1 MKKLL
6 YLIMA
11 AATLLFAAGCQQ
23 ETGLSGDDGSLADVT
38 FRVALDGMQT
48 KAFSDGTKA
57 DSLVVMVYKD
67 NNGFEY
73 LPNVEPQEKPEFDAN
88 LTAEVN
94 LKLVRGETY
103 RIVFWAMHND
113 PSLYIF
119 DKENAAVTVNI
130 DGLYSNDDNRD
141 AFYGVWEGAIGRDG
155 VEDGDVN
162 LYRPFAQLNVLT
174 SEADWE
180 AAINNGVL
188 FAGSA
193 MTVKAPTKLNFFDG
207 SVDEPAVYEF
217 AQADID
223 QDVNIPGYEDY
234 KYIAMNYILTDE
246 GSNVGETND
255 PLKIEVYRE
264 SGLLADFDLVNVPV
278 RRNYRTILV
287 GDIFCADAIF
297 QVTIQNEFGG
307 NETVPMD
314 NAEDQTITFNPDSAP
329 GQDPGFEYDE
339 DALTG
344 AYTMTVGE
352 TLDFA
357 GAFSS
362 NSTFDPIYTSSDE
375 EVGKFAAEVGDAPTL
390 FTALAA
396 GQTVVNL
403 HFNAVINGEEVKS
416 EIKNF
421 KSADVNITITVV
433 DEAEGYTVTIDQ
445 DIIDQEEE
453 VGGVWIV
460 DGDDEYESQFQAG
473 ATVNLI
479 YYPIGDYDLTAL
491 WYLDENEEPVDIDF
505 ADGEASF
512 IMPEY
517 DVIIFATFEE
527 AGDEPLDAV
536 FELYEGDIVE
546 GYYVIVYN
554 TTEFAMNNTVDK
566 NRLQYEA
573 VVIENDA
580 IVNPDASIVWY
591 IAPNG
596 DYWTIYSDDAQKY
609 AASTGTKNQAAVIA
623 DGTDAKAQWTITAQ
637 NSDPVTYEIEN
648 VSNKTAGVNFT
659 LRNNDTYGFACYATG
674 TGGPLSLYKFVGGDE
689 PQEYYI
695 SLNQTNYG
703 SLECDQD
710 NNYAPAGE
718 TVTVTLTPSENCHY
732 VENTASVTTET
743 SPNGIEFDIVESPT
757 AEGVFIVTFTM
768 PAEDVT
774 VSADF
779 EEDGEPSGPFAISI
793 DDVQNGSIV
802 SDPAS
807 EAEEGATVTLTI
819 TPDDGYA
826 YVEQSL
832 QVIAVNQSVVDVE
845 VNASLAA
852 QGVYEASFTMPACD
866 VLVTAAFEEQDEPNA
881 IVVYLD
887 SSLGLANGS
896 AFSSTYD
903 ESQMV
908 SVVGDQG
915 TNTQNGPK
923 YYTTGNAV
931 RFYAGNTIT
940 VSSNSTMTRIELVS
954 GEGDTTTKEISA
966 STGDYEAGVWTGS
979 ANEVVFTVAGGNG
992 NRRIAQILVTLD
1004 EQGGGDVPVTAGI
1017 EIDGDFDDWEVIDEF
1032 SGQRPG
1038 GADNS
1043 RIYSWKMTYD
1053 DDYVYFYLKLN
1064 TEKMKASRYL
1074 YVGFDTDSDEGTG
1087 TLLGGIPG
1095 MEKYAYCYPVSSDE
1109 PFTLVQGV
1117 DEKSSINSESNTNFE
1132 VWSVTDT
1139 EDPSVTHVEL
1149 SVPRETLGV
1158 EAGTISVA
1166 VAYNDYNTAKQ
1177 SITLE

>member
-119 DKENAAVTVNI
+119 DKENAAVTVNV
-130 DGLYSNDDNRD
+130 DGLVSNDDERD

-174 SEADWE
+174 SAADWE
-180 AAINNGVL
+180 AAINNGVI
-188 FAGSA
+188 FAGSS
-193 MTVKAPTKLNFFDG
+193 MSVKAPTKLNFFDG

-307 NETVPMD
+307 NETVPLE
-314 NAEDQTITFNPDSAP
+314 NAENQVITFDPDSAP

-362 NSTFDPIYTSSDE
+362 NSTFEPIYTSSDE

-403 HFNAVINGEEVKS
+403 HFNAVINGEEMKS

-433 DEAEGYTVTIDQ
+433 DGAEGYTVTIDQ

-479 YYPIGDYDLTAL
+479 YDPIGDYDLTAL

-527 AGDEPLDAV
+527 AGDAV
-536 FELYEGDIVE
+536 YALYDGAVVEGD
-546 GYYVIVYN
+546 YVIVYDDY
-554 TTEFAMNNTVDK
+554 AMNNETIND
-566 NRLQYEA
+566 RLQYEN
-573 VVIENDA
+573 VTIENNA
-580 IVNPDASIVWY
+580 IVNPVASIIWH

-596 DYWTIYSDDAQKY
+596 NNWTLYSADAQKY
-609 AASTGTKNQAAVIA
+609 AASTGAKNKAVVID
-623 DGTDAKAQWTITAQ
+623 DGTADKAQWTITKKSG
-637 NSDPVTYEIEN
+637 NPVTYEIEN
-648 VSNKTAGVNFT
+648 VYNKGNSVNYT
-659 LRNNDTYGFACYATG
+659 LRNNGTNGFACYATG
-674 TGGPLSLYKFVGGDE
+674 TGGPLSLYKFVSDE
-689 PQEYYI
+689 PQP
-695 SLNQTNYG
+695 QT
-703 SLECDQD
+703 DQ
-710 NNYAPAGE
+710 YAITINPTNFGE
-718 TVTVTLTPSENCHY
+718 VTSDKTQAAENVIVTLTLTPGEECHY
-732 VENTASVTTET
+732 VANSLSITSET
-743 SPNGIEFDIVESPT
+743 YPNGIEYGIEESL
-757 AEGVFIVTFTM
+757 AAAGVYIATFTM

-779 EEDGEPSGPFAISI
+779 EEDAEPEGSYTIYLNNKLGLNNG
-793 DDVQNGSIV
+793 DVFESATDANQMVMVAGSI
-802 SDPAS
+802 
-807 EAEEGATVTLTI
+807 GT
-819 TPDDGYA
+819 
-826 YVEQSL
+826 
-832 QVIAVNQSVVDVE
+832 
-845 VNASLAA
+845 
-852 QGVYEASFTMPACD
+852 
-866 VLVTAAFEEQDEPNA
+866 
-881 IVVYLD
+881 
-887 SSLGLANGS
+887 GS
-896 AFSSTYD
+896 
-903 ESQMV
+903 
-908 SVVGDQG
+908 
-915 TNTQNGPK
+915 NGPK
-923 YYTTGNAV
+923 YYTDGDAV
-931 RFYAGNTIT
+931 RFYGNNTIT
-940 VSSNSTMTRIELVS
+940 VSSNLTITQIEFTFGS
-954 GEGDTTTKEISA
+954 NDGTKTISA
-966 STGDYEAGVWTGS
+966 DKGEFAEGVWTGE
-979 ANEVVFTVAGGNG
+979 ATEVVFTLASGSGQ
-992 NRRIAQILVTLD
+992 RRIAKLTVYA
-1004 EQGGGDVPVTAGI
+1004 EEPGGGDVPVAAGI
-1017 EIDGDFDDWEVIDEF
+1017 TLDGDLSDWEDIEGEEQGSFKDFKFAADSDSLYFYVKIKRSKIIAAKAEPYIFNWRRYIAIQIDTDNNPETGSSDASF
-1032 SGQRPG
+1032 AGITLPGTEAWGNIYPFRGTASEANGTDNLEIVNGEDSQGGIGLVEEGGPDGLTNKMKAFGQVE
-1038 GADNS
+1038 
-1043 RIYSWKMTYD
+1043 
-1053 DDYVYFYLKLN
+1053 DDYVYLEFGFAKSAIGSPEAQTGKVQLSLAWDLTDQIEIPLN
-1064 TEKMKASRYL
+1064 
-1074 YVGFDTDSDEGTG
+1074 
-1087 TLLGGIPG
+1087 
-1095 MEKYAYCYPVSSDE
+1095 
-1109 PFTLVQGV
+1109 
-1117 DEKSSINSESNTNFE
+1117 
-1132 VWSVTDT
+1132 
-1139 EDPSVTHVEL
+1139 
-1149 SVPRETLGV
+1149 
-1158 EAGTISVA
+1158 
-1166 VAYNDYNTAKQ
+1166 
-1177 SITLE
+1177 